1 MNPDTRLEFPIDT
14 VPKNGT
20 MYSINDDLHWVR
32 MPLPMSLNH
41 INLWLIGSKDQAMLV
56 DTGMFLDDV
65 KTAWT
70 DLISNEKIDIKKL
83 IVTHMH
89 PDHIGLAG
97 WFVKKFNVPLCMS
110 RTDYLQCRLLA
121 ADTGEYVPHEAI
133 DFYTQAGLSEKQI
146 KNYIERFGFFG
157 SIIHKLPDAYNR
169 IKHGDVISIAGD
181 EWKCI
186 EGRGHTMEHICL
198 FSKAKNLLISGDQL
212 LPKITS
218 HVGVFPTEPNAN
230 PLDDWLE
237 SCKRLIDLVP
247 EDVLVLPA
255 HGRPFLGAHKRL
267 KTIINHHEESLN
279 KLEEFLTTPKRSVDV
294 FPVLFKREIDDGNFL
309 MATGESIAHL
319 NCLIERGLVS
329 RNISEG
335 IAFYERV

>member
-20 MYSINDDLHWVR
+20 MYSINNELHWVR

-41 INLWLIGSKDQAMLV
+41 INLWLIGSKDQATLV

-70 DLISNEKIDIKKL
+70 DLINKEKIDIKKL

-133 DFYTQAGLSEKQI
+133 NFYTQAGLSEKQI

-181 EWKCI
+181 EWECI
-186 EGRGHTMEHICL
+186 EGRGHTI
-198 FSKAKNLLISGDQL
+198 
-212 LPKITS
+212 
-218 HVGVFPTEPNAN
+218 
-230 PLDDWLE
+230 DDWLK

-335 IAFYERV
+335 IAFYERI

>member
-20 MYSINDDLHWVR
+20 MYSINDELHWVR

-41 INLWLIGSKDQAMLV
+41 INLWLIGSKDQATLV

-70 DLISNEKIDIKKL
+70 DLISKEKIDIKKL

-97 WFVKKFNVPLCMS
+97 WFVKKFNVH
-110 RTDYLQCRLLA
+110 Y
-121 ADTGEYVPHEAI
+121 EAI

-169 IKHGDVISIAGD
+169 IKHGDMISIAGD
-181 EWKCI
+181 EWECI

-237 SCKRLIDLVP
+237 SCKRLINFVP

-294 FPVLFKREIDDGNFL
+294 FPVLFKREIDDSNFL

-319 NCLIERGLVS
+319 NCLIERGLIL
-329 RNISEG
+329 RNIIEG
-335 IAFYERV
+335 TAFYERV

>member
-20 MYSINDDLHWVR
+20 MYSINDQIHWVR

-41 INLWLIGSKDQAMLV
+41 INLWLIGSKDQATLV

-65 KTAWT
+65 KTAWK
-70 DLISNEKIDIKKL
+70 DLISKEKIDIKKL

-121 ADTGEYVPHEAI
+121 ADTGEYVPYEAI
-133 DFYTQAGLSEKQI
+133 NFYTQAGLSEKQI

-169 IKHGDVISIAGD
+169 IKHGDMISIAGD
-181 EWKCI
+181 EWECI

-237 SCKRLIDLVP
+237 SCKRLINLVP

-294 FPVLFKREIDDGNFL
+294 FPVLFKREIDDSNFL

-319 NCLIERGLVS
+319 NCLIERGLIS

-335 IAFYERV
+335 TAFYERV

>member
-1 MNPDTRLEFPIDT
+1 MNPDTRLEFPIDA

-20 MYSINDDLHWVR
+20 MYSINDEIHWVR

-41 INLWLIGSKDQAMLV
+41 INLWLIGSKNEATLV

-65 KTAWT
+65 KSAWT

-110 RTDYLQCRLLA
+110 RTDYLQCKVLA

-133 DFYTQAGLSEKQI
+133 NFYKQAGLSESQI

-169 IKHGDVISIAGD
+169 IKDGDIILIDDD
-181 EWKCI
+181 EWECI

-198 FSKAKNLLISGDQL
+198 LSRAKKILISGDQI

-230 PLDDWLE
+230 PLEEWLE
-237 SCKRLIDLVP
+237 SCKKLIDIVP
-247 EDVLVLPA
+247 KDVLVLPA

-267 KTIINHHEESLN
+267 NTIIKHHEESLV
-279 KLEEFLTTPKRSVDV
+279 KLEEFLAEPKRSVDV
-294 FPVLFKREIDDGNFL
+294 FSVLFRREIDDSNRL

-319 NCLIERGLVS
+319 NCLIERGLVKKS
-329 RNISEG
+329 
-335 IAFYERV
+335 IADETAYYERV